1 MWIRSQSKTG
11 LVDVSSLDV
20 EDKKVM
26 CRNWTLGEYET
37 EKRAMEVLDEIQEQL
52 TQCVGV
58 SNMREIANYEMES
71 FQSYSVFQMPEK

>member
-1 MWIRSQSKTG
+1 MWIRSQSRKE
-11 LVDVSSLDV
+11 LIDVTSLEV
-20 EDKKVM
+20 VGNTIM
-26 CRNWTLGEYET
+26 CRNWTLGKYET
-37 EKRAMEVLDEIQEQL
+37 EERAMEVLDEIQEQL